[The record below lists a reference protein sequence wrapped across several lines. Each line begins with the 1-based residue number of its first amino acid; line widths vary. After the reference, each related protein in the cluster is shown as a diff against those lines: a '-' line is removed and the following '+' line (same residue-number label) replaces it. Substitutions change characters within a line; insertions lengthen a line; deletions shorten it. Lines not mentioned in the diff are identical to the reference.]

1 MSDEIIQI
9 FQKNK
14 HSDLQRFLSNRRCL
28 NTTNIC
34 FTYLFYFIQMVGLLT
49 TSVAQSYNMTNVVWV
64 GIGLNSL
71 ATLIHTF
78 QQTNNKISKHML
90 DNIISIKNGTYV
102 DEGIL
107 IDIDD
112 KSDKKS
118 ENMSTNNVST
128 NNVGTNNVSTNNVG
142 YSNTGLSTTS
152 TI

>member
-1 MSDEIIQI
+1 MTDKIIQI
-9 FQKNK
+9 LQKNK
-14 HSDLQRFLSNRRCL
+14 HADLQRFLSNRKCL

-34 FTYLFYFIQMVGLLT
+34 FTYLFYLIQMVGLLT
-49 TSVAQSYNMTNVVWV
+49 TSIAQSYNMTNVVWV

-90 DNIISIKNGTYV
+90 DNIISIKNGSYI

-112 KSDKKS
+112 KSEKKS
-118 ENMSTNNVST
+118 
-128 NNVGTNNVSTNNVG
+128 VGGGGGGSG
-142 YSNTGLSTTS
+142 ISSS
-152 TI
+152 SI